1 MGIDSYDEFGELFA
15 FTQPDVEALVEKVQE
30 KNPHLEMYPAELI
43 MSKIIEWYDGYCF
56 GVSVGKF
63 NPFAVTKFLK
73 RLCTSSPDKAARCY
87 WDETGNQE
95 LVSRI
100 TLSNPV
106 NMLILATEFLVGC
119 GNDVSFG
126 AVKQAG
132 VWQQS
137 SPRPPQS
144 RPVMEVSVGRGYAID
159 DSPAMSIH
167 QLVSLFVYTG
177 YLTIRQGG
185 HIVIP
190 NGEMRQMWGKLL
202 KIASRGSDNAIG
214 KDAEWDQLHANMY
227 TGDIRSLHAGI
238 SDIMRMM
245 PNMTNN
251 YLECVYSDIF
261 RTHMFTKFF
270 DRSGSL
276 NESASPEFLSE
287 IETGMGVSD
296 LIITF
301 PRSGRLTDLLV
312 VIIEFKRIEADKLD
326 DEDYP
331 LKRAREGLEQI
342 IKKDYARS
350 RGSFSLRLDIG
361 IAMGCGKV
369 VMGQRLW
376 RRASGQ
382 LAATRR
388 NQNATLVPKRH
399 CGESVADWDVRLNN
413 ADDSGWQD
421 ANGWETVLLPSEFR
435 APLGI

>member
-73 RLCTSSPDKAARCY
+73 RLCTSSPDKAASCY
-87 WDETGNQE
+87 WNSTGNQE

-137 SPRPPQS
+137 SPRLPQS

-159 DSPAMSIH
+159 DSPTMSIH

-185 HIVIP
+185 HI
-190 NGEMRQMWGKLL
+190 
-202 KIASRGSDNAIG
+202 
-214 KDAEWDQLHANMY
+214 
-227 TGDIRSLHAGI
+227 
-238 SDIMRMM
+238 
-245 PNMTNN
+245 
-251 YLECVYSDIF
+251 
-261 RTHMFTKFF
+261 FF
-270 DRSGSL
+270 DRSGSPS
-276 NESASPEFLSE
+276 ESASPEFLSE

-369 VMGQRLW
+369 VMRQRLW

-399 CGESVADWDVRLNN
+399 RGESVADWDVRLNN